1 MLDAIASIP
10 YLGTLLTYVLPFL
23 LVLSVVVAVH
33 EYGHYV
39 VARWRGVHSE
49 VFSVGFGPELFGW
62 NDKRGTRWRIAA
74 IPLGGYVRFRGDADE
89 ASSTVDEAAL
99 TELTPEERARS
110 FPAASLWSR
119 TLIVAAGPIFNFV
132 LAAFI
137 FSAMAFGRG
146 LPGDA
151 PVVGS
156 APQTSQ
162 AWEAGLRPGD
172 RLISYD
178 GRPLESF
185 SQFMN
190 ALDSVD
196 STPKPLVL
204 IRDGAEMEIPF
215 AYVRTPRVTG
225 VSPGSPAAEAGLRK
239 GDVILA
245 LNGEPVA
252 SFDELSLRTGAL
264 GAAPIQV
271 EVARGDGRL
280 TFTIT
285 PEIREIRLPSGE
297 LQTRSLIGLRN
308 DEFFGASAGFERMG
322 LAESAVHGVK
332 ETGMI
337 LSLTL
342 QHLGDL
348 VRGRGD
354 LDTISGPVGIA
365 EVSGQAARMGLDT
378 VIRLMAIVSAS
389 IGLLNLFPIP
399 ILDGGRLVFYAIE
412 GILGR
417 PLSIRAQEI
426 GAGVGVALMLML
438 MAFATFNDLTR
449 IFS

>member
-1 MLDAIASIP
+1 MLDAISSIP
-10 YLGTLLTYVLPFL
+10 YLGVLLTYVLPFL

-89 ASSTVDEAAL
+89 ASSTVDEAAMAR
-99 TELTPEERARS
+99 LTPEEKARS
-110 FPAASLWSR
+110 FPAASLLSR
-119 TLIVAAGPIFNFV
+119 ALIVAAGPVFNFV

-172 RLISYD
+172 RLVSYD
-178 GRPLESF
+178 GRALESF
-185 SQFMN
+185 SQFLN
-190 ALDSVD
+190 ALDPAD
-196 STPKPLVL
+196 SAPKPLVL
-204 IRDGAEMEIPF
+204 LRDGREMTLPF
-215 AYVRTPRVTG
+215 AYVRTARVTG

-239 GDVILA
+239 GDVILS
-245 LNGEPVA
+245 LNGEPTPN
-252 SFDELSLRTGAL
+252 FDELSQRIESL
-264 GAAPIQV
+264 GAAPALI

-280 TFTIT
+280 TLSVT
-285 PEIREIRLPSGE
+285 PEIREIRLPTGE
-297 LQTRSLIGLRN
+297 LKTRALMGLRN

-337 LSLTL
+337 LGLTL
-342 QHLGDL
+342 RHLGDL
-348 VRGRGD
+348 IVGRGD

-378 VIRLMAIVSAS
+378 VIRLTAIVSAS

-417 PLSIRAQEI
+417 PLSLRAQEI